1 MYEALGADGKR
12 QHTVAEIAEAV
23 SVHRTTIYEYLKA
36 GKGIS
41 AADDQAGAS
50 GAAASLRP
58 PSRGLPAEFRRQP
71 LPHPAQG
78 GRRIRPE
85 FPAIRG
91 DPICRPPGAAQD
103 SVPEVRSKSH
113 PAMLAPLKS
122 APVNSAACRSAL
134 LKIASRRGG
143 DAHRPCRPA
152 RGSDGRTSGESSRNC
167 SAYVRQR
174 GERRR
179 VLPQC
184 HFHWRV
190 RLIGARIP
198 SHLDLDHA
206 RLICL

>member
-1 MYEALGADGKR
+1 VPGRPSKPARAWGRTGGRKPKLTDRQVATVRRMYEALGADGKR

-91 DPICRPPGAAQD
+91 DPICRPSGAGQD
-103 SVPEVRSKSH
+103 SVPDVRMVEREQTAQIRGLQVRPVKV
-113 PAMLAPLKS
+113 APGHAG
-122 APVNSAACRSAL
+122 APQV
-134 LKIASRRGG
+134 
-143 DAHRPCRPA
+143 
-152 RGSDGRTSGESSRNC
+152 RTSELRSLQVRVVEDRAAEGWRCASPV
-167 SAYVRQR
+167 SASAW
-174 GERRR
+174 
-179 VLPQC
+179 
-184 HFHWRV
+184 F
-190 RLIGARIP
+190 
-198 SHLDLDHA
+198 
-206 RLICL
+206 